1 MFRHVVMFTF
11 KDGTSAAQIQEVID
25 GLSTLPAAIKEIRSY
40 AFGRD
45 AGVNPGN
52 YGLCVV
58 GEFDSRDDYLVYRDN
73 PAHTSVIASAIAPIV
88 DRRAAVQLES
98 VA

>member
-11 KDGTSAAQIQEVID
+11 KDGTSAAQIQEVI